1 MAAVAAGLMATASS
15 FYQKGRGH
23 SSSTSLET
31 CIMQKCQISSLCER
45 VGGFFFFLVPVC
57 YGRTSAK
64 WTFPKAYLKVSKI
77 PDSWGKQSLSRVIY
91 LVIEMTL

>member
-45 VGGFFFFLVPVC
+45 VGGFFFFWC
-57 YGRTSAK
+57 QSAMVGPQPNGLSQRHTLK
-64 WTFPKAYLKVSKI
+64 FPRYPILGVSKAYLGLFT
-77 PDSWGKQSLSRVIY
+77 W
-91 LVIEMTL
+91 